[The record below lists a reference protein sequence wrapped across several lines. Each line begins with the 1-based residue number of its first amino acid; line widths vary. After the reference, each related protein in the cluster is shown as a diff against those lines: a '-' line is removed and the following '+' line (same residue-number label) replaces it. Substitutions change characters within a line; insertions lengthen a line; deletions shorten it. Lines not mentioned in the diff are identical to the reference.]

1 MPSVLILGGRAPV
14 ALDHARRFKRLGWAV
29 RIADSIPCR
38 LSGWS
43 NSVVE
48 TILIAPPRYA
58 PHKFA
63 EDLSRIISQ
72 HAIDLVVPTCEEVF
86 YLSRYR
92 HLLPKQ
98 VRIVVD
104 NFETLRSLHSKWQ
117 FLKLARD
124 CGANVP
130 QSYRVNTIAEARD
143 CSRGLPFVLKPEFSR
158 FGVHVRLYPEGVPK
172 DAAKLEI
179 AAPWVAQRFHAG
191 KEYCSYSIAD
201 AGRLLSHVMYQP
213 SYRIH
218 RSSSYYFE
226 PHQSK
231 IVESFVANFVCKM
244 NFTGQISF
252 DWIEGDD
259 GSMTVLECNPRAIS
273 GLHLFAA
280 DDDVPSALTGQRDD
294 CIVPSHQTPG
304 MIAAIM
310 LTAGLRSAVANLSF
324 NQWRCDYQRANDV
337 ISCAGDRKA
346 LLGAV
351 MDLGSYSRIA
361 ITQRCNLREA
371 STRDIEWD
379 GEELLSP

>member
-1 MPSVLILGGRAPV
+1 MPNVLILGGRAPV
-14 ALDHARRFKRLGWAV
+14 SLDHARRFKRLGWTV

-43 NSVVE
+43 NAVTE
-48 TILIAPPRYA
+48 TIQIAPPRYA
-58 PHKFA
+58 AFKFA
-63 EDLSRIISQ
+63 EDISKIISK

-92 HLLPKQ
+92 YLLPKQ
-98 VRIVVD
+98 VRIAVD
-104 NFETLRSLHSKWQ
+104 EFETLRSLHSKWQ
-117 FLKLARD
+117 FLKLAGD

-130 QSYRVNTIAEARD
+130 QSYRVNSIAEARD
-143 CSRGLPFVLKPEFSR
+143 CSGGLPFVLKPEFSR
-158 FGVHVRLYPEGVPK
+158 FGVHVRLYPNGIPE
-172 DAAKLEI
+172 DAAELEI
-179 AAPWVAQRFHAG
+179 SAPWVAQHFHEG
-191 KEYCSYSIAD
+191 TEYCSYSIAD
-201 AGRLLSHVMYQP
+201 AGRLLAHVMYQP
-213 SYRIH
+213 SYRIR

-226 PHQSK
+226 PYQSK
-231 IVESFVANFVCKM
+231 VVESFVANFVRKM

-252 DWIEGDD
+252 DWIEGCD

-280 DDDVPSALTGQRDD
+280 DDDVPSALTGQRDH
-294 CIVPSHQTPG
+294 CLAPSHQKPG

-310 LTAGLRSAVANLSF
+310 LTEGLRTAMTNLSF
-324 NQWRCDYQRANDV
+324 NQWRRDYQRANDV
-337 ISCAGDRKA
+337 ISNAGDRKA

-361 ITQRCNLREA
+361 MAQRCNLREA